1 MGPDSRHRA
10 LPRLNGKPPDF
21 SRGAMSELHEAHGNA
36 CWLSSRCCRCIAA
49 GVAGK
54 TRSPG
59 PPGALWKGY
68 SGFPT
73 KYLCIRMLISL
84 YSRSPL
90 VQRRGRKGFLRAGR
104 GIAGLAL
111 LQAGVQWRL
120 SIVCRAIALFLG
132 YVPSWVTFSSDAA
145 YADCRNASA
154 GIVALLR

>member
-1 MGPDSRHRA
+1 MGSHLTFPGCNVGIARGSRKCLLAIIAMLPLHRRGRRWEDQVSWA
-10 LPRLNGKPPDF
+10 ARRFLERL
-21 SRGAMSELHEAHGNA
+21 SWISH
-36 CWLSSRCCRCIAA
+36 
-49 GVAGK
+49 
-54 TRSPG
+54 
-59 PPGALWKGY
+59 
-68 SGFPT
+68 

-120 SIVCRAIALFLG
+120 AVVRRAIALCLG
-132 YVPSWVTFSSDAA
+132 YVPSWVSSGSDAA